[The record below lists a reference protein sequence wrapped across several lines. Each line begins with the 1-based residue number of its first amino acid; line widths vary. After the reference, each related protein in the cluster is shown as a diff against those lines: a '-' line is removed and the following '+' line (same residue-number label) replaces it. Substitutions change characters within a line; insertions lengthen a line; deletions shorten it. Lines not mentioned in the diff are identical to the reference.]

1 MREQQNLKTLRN
13 RIGAAEYLGISLRT
27 IDELISNGSLRC
39 VRIGRAVRFSE
50 SALADFVEANETR
63 VTPKRRR
70 VARGKTSTG
79 AKA

>member
-1 MREQQNLKTLRN
+1 MTNTASQLLN
-13 RIGAAEYLGISLRT
+13 RAQAAAHLGVALRT

-39 VRIGRAVRFSE
+39 VRIGRSVRFRAVSLE
-50 SALADFVEANETR
+50 EFIEANETAGK
-63 VTPKRRR
+63 PSRRR

>member
-1 MREQQNLKTLRN
+1 MNHTVYPLLN
-13 RIGAAEYLGISLRT
+13 RAQAAAYLGVALRT
-27 IDELISNGSLRC
+27 IDELISKGSLAC
-39 VRIGRAVRFSE
+39 VRIGRSVRFRE

-79 AKA
+79 ATA